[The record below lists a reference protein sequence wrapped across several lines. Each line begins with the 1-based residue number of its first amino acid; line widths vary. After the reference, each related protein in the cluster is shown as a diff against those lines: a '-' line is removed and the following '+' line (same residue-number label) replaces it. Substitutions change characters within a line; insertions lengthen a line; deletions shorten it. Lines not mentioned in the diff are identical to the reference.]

1 MSTNTPAGSTVPRAP
16 RRWPRAYRPLRPL
29 TLLVQLVLLA
39 VAEIGLYASYAAH
52 DARFHWATHFLV
64 ALLLTALWQSVHL
77 LVAARPARGQ
87 LLTILLFHLWAM
99 WPDLAFYAGV
109 PHYRWMDWLALG
121 HIQAH
126 YLPGGDS
133 SWLVLALLGVGGY
146 VLLLTR
152 WVDARGTEA
161 ATGMP
166 PALGIGGR
174 AVLRPQLDPR
184 TAQLAHEHLTPPASA
199 DGPASMPTPVPV
211 PVPVPVLL
219 VPGLGGTSATWLAA
233 GRLLAGSGHPVLIPD
248 LLGFGASMRLGTRFQ
263 LDDQVD
269 AVLRLLEDH
278 DIAQVHLV
286 GHSWGCVIAGAITAR
301 APRRVARLTLVA
313 PAAFADPTTARE
325 RIGKASWLA
334 RTTFSSKDIGGLVCG
349 AMCLSRPLLSRILP
363 RLKASVPAGVV
374 RGGIHHSYP
383 AYRDALTSMWQDN
396 PLPELLRDPTHPL
409 TVVLADDDETVRPD
423 DVLDLPVSDR
433 VHVVRVE
440 GTHGLPYERPD
451 VVARLTLGDV
461 PPHGSRSPVDRAT
474 PE

>member
-1 MSTNTPAGSTVPRAP
+1 MSTIAPAGSTVPTAP
-16 RRWPRAYRPLRPL
+16 GRWPCAYRPLRPL
-29 TLLVQLVLLA
+29 TLLAQLVLLV
-39 VAEIGLYASYAAH
+39 VAEIGLYASYASH

-87 LLTILLFHLWAM
+87 LLTILVLHLWAM
-99 WPDLAFYAGV
+99 WPDLAFRTGV

-121 HIQAH
+121 HIQVH

-152 WVDARGTEA
+152 WVDARRTEA

-174 AVLRPQLDPR
+174 AVVRPQLDPHTR
-184 TAQLAHEHLTPPASA
+184 PLGHEHLTPPASA
-199 DGPASMPTPVPV
+199 GSPMPVPM
-211 PVPVPVLL
+211 LL
-219 VPGLGGTSATWLAA
+219 VPGLGGTSATTWLAA
-233 GRLLAGSGHPVLIPD
+233 GRLLAASGHPVLIPD

-269 AVLRLLEDH
+269 AVLRLLDHH

-286 GHSWGCVIAGAITAR
+286 GHSWGCVVAGAIAAR
-301 APRRVARLTLVA
+301 APRRVGRLTLVA

-334 RTTFSSKDIGGLVCG
+334 RTTFSSRDIGGLVCG
-349 AMCLSRPLLSRILP
+349 TMCLARPLLSHIMP
-363 RLKASVPAGVV
+363 RLKAGVPADVV
-374 RGGIHHSYP
+374 RGGVQHSYP

-396 PLPELLRDPTHPL
+396 PLPELLRAPTHPL
-409 TVVLADDDETVRPD
+409 TVVLADRDETVRPG
-423 DVLDLPVSDR
+423 DVLELPISDR
-433 VHVVRVE
+433 VHVVRVQ

-451 VVARLTLGDV
+451 VVARLTLDDV
-461 PPHGSRSPVDRAT
+461 PQHGSRSPVDRAT

>member
-1 MSTNTPAGSTVPRAP
+1 MSTLSLAGSPVPVTP

-29 TLLVQLVLLA
+29 TLLAQLVLLV

-64 ALLLTALWQSVHL
+64 ALLLTALWQSLHL

-99 WPDLAFYAGV
+99 WPDLAFRAGL
-109 PHYRWMDWLALG
+109 PHYPWMDWVALG

-152 WVDARGTEA
+152 WVEARRTEA

-174 AVLRPQLDPR
+174 AVVRPQLDPR
-184 TAQLAHEHLTPPASA
+184 TAQLAHEHLAPSAPADDSA
-199 DGPASMPTPVPV
+199 PMPMPMPVPV
-211 PVPVPVLL
+211 PVPMLL

-233 GRLLAGSGHPVLIPD
+233 GRLLAAAGHPVLIPD

-286 GHSWGCVIAGAITAR
+286 GHSWGCVVTGAITAR
-301 APRRVARLTLVA
+301 APGRVTRLTLVA
-313 PAAFADPTTARE
+313 PAAFANPAQARE
-325 RIGKASWLA
+325 RIGRASWLA
-334 RTTFSSKDIGGLVCG
+334 RTTFSSRDIGGVVCG

-363 RLKASVPAGVV
+363 RLKPSVPAGVV
-374 RGGIHHSYP
+374 LGGIRHSYP
-383 AYRDALTSMWQDN
+383 AYRDALMSMWQDN
-396 PLPELLRDPTHPL
+396 PLPELLRAPTHPV

-423 DVLDLPVSDR
+423 DVLGLAISDR

-440 GTHGLPYERPD
+440 GTHGLPYKQPD
-451 VVARLTLGDV
+451 VVARLTLREE
-461 PPHGSRSPVDRAT
+461 PQHGSRAAVGRAT
-474 PE
+474 PD